1 MKPNAQGDYRIFVG
15 AFPTGELAERI
26 QALRVQHDAK
36 TAYMTAPH
44 VTLAGTYWRSGPPTP
59 ENEKATMMALS
70 AIQPELP
77 PFELLLGGIAHFPPG
92 HRVIYLAVQMTA
104 ALRKTRQKLLDVLGR
119 DKHGRFTPHLTLTMR
134 LDEAVSV
141 ALLEQLRQSEW
152 YTARWSASITQLH
165 LMQRGP
171 QDPAWRALQT
181 ISLEG
186 RQP

>member
-1 MKPNAQGDYRIFVG
+1 
-15 AFPTGELAERI
+15 
-26 QALRVQHDAK
+26 
-36 TAYMTAPH
+36 
-44 VTLAGTYWRSGPPTP
+44 
-59 ENEKATMMALS
+59 MMALS

-171 QDPAWRALQT
+171 QDPAWRTLQT
-181 ISLEG
+181 SPLEG